1 MHGKKKPY
9 GDPYGADRH
18 TENVCDKVPSFILR
32 QDGYELSV
40 CSWSCRTQND
50 AEIHFVSAGSIYFYQ
65 IMRINL

>member
-40 CSWSCRTQND
+40 CSWFSRTQKTV
-50 AEIHFVSAGSIYFYQ
+50 ECFVSAKSKLLFY
-65 IMRINL
+65 